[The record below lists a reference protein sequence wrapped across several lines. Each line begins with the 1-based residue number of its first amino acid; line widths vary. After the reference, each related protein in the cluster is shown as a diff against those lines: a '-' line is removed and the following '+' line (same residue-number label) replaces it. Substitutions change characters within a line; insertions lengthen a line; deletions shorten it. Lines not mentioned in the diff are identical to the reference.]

1 MTYWYDGQWIDGE
14 TITLSIRDPA
24 LIYGANTFTTL
35 RVIDGQLHH
44 PATHWGLHRDRLLNS
59 LKSLGWPEPDWPR
72 LEMAAAQLAR
82 EYAVLRVVILADGR
96 EWIVGRSLPADRQ
109 TRRDK
114 GVIAWLAVGPTY
126 QRAIAAQKTGNYLPS
141 WLALNDAQRHGA
153 AEGILLDHQGHW
165 LETSTGN
172 LWGYRDR
179 GPDGPQWLT
188 PELGAILPGIAR
200 EVLVAALRSRGETV
214 EESPWTP
221 DLVESLDAI
230 AYSNSV
236 YGPVPIHTVLDPDG
250 HPLRDRPAPADRLKF
265 LQTLWP

>member
-14 TITLSIRDPA
+14 TITLSVRDPA
-24 LIYGANTFTTL
+24 LIYGASTFTTL
-35 RVIDGQLHH
+35 RAIAGQLHH

-59 LKSLGWPEPDWPR
+59 LQSLGWPEPNWDR
-72 LEMAAAQLAR
+72 LEAAAAQLAR
-82 EYAVLRVVILADGR
+82 DYAVLRVVILSDGR
-96 EWIVGRSLPADRQ
+96 EWIVGRSLPEDWQ
-109 TRRDK
+109 TRRDQ
-114 GVIAWLAVGPTY
+114 GVTAWLAVGPTY

-141 WLALNDAQRHGA
+141 WLALTDAQRHGA
-153 AEGILLDHQGHW
+153 SEGILLDSDGNW

-179 GPDGPQWLT
+179 GPNGPQWLT

-200 EVLVAALRSRGETV
+200 EVLMAALRSRGETV
-214 EESPWTP
+214 EETPWTP

-236 YGPVPIHTVLDPDG
+236 YGPVPIHTILAPDG
-250 HPLRDRPAPADRLKF
+250 QPLRDRPAPRDRLKF

>member
-1 MTYWYDGQWIDGE
+1 MVYWYAGQWVEGE

-24 LIYGANTFTTL
+24 LIYGASTFTTL
-35 RVIDGQLHH
+35 RVAGGQLHH
-44 PATHWGLHRDRLLNS
+44 PASHWGLHRDRLVKS
-59 LKSLGWPEPDWPR
+59 VRSLGWPEPNWDQ
-72 LEMAAAQLAR
+72 LEAAADRLAR
-82 EYAVLRVVILADGR
+82 DYAVLRVVLLSDGR
-96 EWIVGRSLPADRQ
+96 DWIVGRSLPEDWQ
-109 TRRDK
+109 TRRDH
-114 GVIAWLAVGPTY
+114 GVTAWLAVGPTY

-188 PELGAILPGIAR
+188 PALGSILPGIAR
-200 EVLVAALRSRGETV
+200 ESLMAALRSRGEAV
-214 EESPWTP
+214 EETPWTP
-221 DLVESLDAI
+221 DLVDSLDAI

-236 YGPVPIHTVLDPDG
+236 YGPVPIHTVLGPDG
-250 HPLRDRPAPADRLKF
+250 QPLRDRPTPPDRLKF